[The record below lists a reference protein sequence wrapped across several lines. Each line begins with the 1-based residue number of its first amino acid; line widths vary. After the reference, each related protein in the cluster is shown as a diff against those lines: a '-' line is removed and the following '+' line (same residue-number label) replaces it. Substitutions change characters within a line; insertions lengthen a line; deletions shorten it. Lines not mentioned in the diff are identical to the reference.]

1 MSFFLS
7 NMSSPLKNGR
17 SKRQKCNDRH
27 FVINCLYR
35 NLITLPTGV
44 SKSCNLSE
52 CCLHLFKHSKR
63 YNRGK
68 RKTCHLPGN
77 GPLTIS
83 RYSDLYTYNSVF
95 TTGSA
100 SIVYAPPPCQ
110 TQYHL
115 TNMTNTNLKLGNL
128 ASREL
133 IMGIVIIFRYQLFT
147 RTLSLSWTCVPLRYH
162 FTPV

>member
-17 SKRQKCNDRH
+17 SKRQKCL
-27 FVINCLYR
+27 FR
-35 NLITLPTGV
+35 NLITLPMGV

-83 RYSDLYTYNSVF
+83 GYSDLYTYNSVF

-100 SIVYAPPPCQ
+100 SIVYICPPPCQ

-133 IMGIVIIFRYQLFT
+133 IMGIVIFFRYQLFT